1 NTSKSH
7 RYFSRMKILFQ
18 ISLFVFLLA
27 DIAVSLSFNDHLDKG
42 ILPTEPKDS
51 ACKTLPLP
59 FRSCVN
65 DIDWSWFTRYNGG
78 LTRVRLVEKGP
89 VL

>member
-1 NTSKSH
+1 
-7 RYFSRMKILFQ
+7 MKILFQ

-27 DIAVSLSFNDHLDKG
+27 DIATSLSFNDHLDKG

-51 ACKTLPLP
+51 ACKILPKP
-59 FRSCVN
+59 FRSCVHN
-65 DIDWSWFTRYNGG
+65 TNWSWFIRYNGG
-78 LTRVRLVEKGP
+78 LTRVRLVEKGL